1 MRRHRN
7 AKIIAT
13 LGPASSDA
21 RAIEALFEAGADLF
35 RLNFSHGQHAEHKAR
50 YDLIRAAEV
59 KFGRPIGVIADL
71 QGPKLRVGTFKDGE
85 IELETGASFRLDMDA
100 SPGDATRAPLPHPEI
115 FATLAPGQ
123 DVLINDGRVRLRV
136 EEAGAD
142 FAQTSVVTGGPIGD
156 RKGVNLPSAILPIAA
171 MTEKDRR
178 DLAFA
183 LEIGADWIALSFVQ
197 RPDDVAEAKKLI
209 AGRAGL
215 MAKLEKP
222 AAVDRLGEIV
232 DLSDAVM
239 VARGDLGVEVPPE
252 EVPSLQKRMV
262 RVCRQVGKPV
272 VVATQMLES
281 MVNSPTPTRAEASD
295 VAGAVYE
302 GADAVMLSAETAVG
316 DYPSEAVAIMS
327 RIIARV
333 ERDPNY
339 RAIIDAV
346 RTSTDATAADAITAA
361 ARQVAS
367 TIHAAAIVTYTS
379 TGSTTLRAA
388 RERPEVPIL
397 CLTPEITT
405 ARRLALAWGVHC
417 LKTKD
422 VKNSAQMVE
431 RAAKAALSE
440 RFAVPGDRL
449 VITAG
454 MPFGTPGATNLL
466 RIAWVED

>member
-21 RAIEALFEAGADLF
+21 AAIEKLFEAGADLF
-35 RLNFSHGQHAEHKAR
+35 RLNFSHGEHKDQKAR
-50 YDLIRAAEV
+50 YDLIRAVET
-59 KFGRPIGVIADL
+59 KFDRPIGVIADL
-71 QGPKLRVGTFKDGE
+71 QGPKLRVGTFAEGE
-85 IELETGASFRLDMDA
+85 VELETGARFRLDMADT
-100 SPGDATRAPLPHPEI
+100 PGDAARAPLPHPEI
-115 FATLAPGQ
+115 FASLAVGQ
-123 DVLINDGRVRLRV
+123 DILINDGRVRLRV
-136 EEAGAD
+136 EEVGAD
-142 FAQTSVVTGGPIGD
+142 YAETSVVTGGPIGD
-156 RKGVNLPSAILPIAA
+156 RKGVNLPSAILPIPA

-183 LEIGADWIALSFVQ
+183 LDMGADWIALSFVQ
-197 RPDDVAEAKKLI
+197 RPEDVAEAKKMI
-209 AGRAGL
+209 GGRAGL

-232 DLSDAVM
+232 DLSDAIM

-272 VVATQMLES
+272 VVATQMLDS
-281 MVNSPTPTRAEASD
+281 MVNAPTPTRAEASD

-316 DYPSEAVAIMS
+316 DFAVEAVAMMS

-339 RAIIDAV
+339 RAIVDAV
-346 RTSTDATAADAITAA
+346 RTSSDATAADAITAA

-379 TGSTTLRAA
+379 TGSTTLRAS

-397 CLTPEITT
+397 CLTPEIGT

-417 LKTKD
+417 LRTKD
-422 VKNSAQMVE
+422 VKNSAQMID
-431 RAAKAALSE
+431 RATKAALSE
-440 RFAVPGDRL
+440 DFAVLGDRL

>member
-21 RAIEALFEAGADLF
+21 ATIEALFQAGADLF
-35 RLNFSHGQHAEHKAR
+35 RLNFSHGEHKDQKAR
-50 YDLIRAAEV
+50 YDLIRAAET

-71 QGPKLRVGTFKDGE
+71 QGPKLRVGTFAEGE
-85 IELETGASFRLDMDA
+85 VELESGAAFRLDMDDR
-100 SPGDATRAPLPHPEI
+100 PGDATRAPLPHPEI
-115 FATLAPGQ
+115 FASLAVGQ
-123 DVLINDGRVRLRV
+123 DILINDGRVRLRV
-136 EEAGAD
+136 EEVGPD
-142 FAQTSVVTGGPIGD
+142 FAQTSVVNGGPIGD
-156 RKGVNLPSAILPIAA
+156 RKGVNLPSAILPIPA

-183 LEIGADWIALSFVQ
+183 LDLGADWIALSFVQ
-197 RPDDVAEAKKLI
+197 RPEDVAEAKKMI
-209 AGRAGL
+209 VGRAGL

-272 VVATQMLES
+272 VVATQMLDS
-281 MVNSPTPTRAEASD
+281 MVHAPTPTRAEASD

-302 GADAVMLSAETAVG
+302 GADAVMLSAETAMG
-316 DYPSEAVAIMS
+316 DYAVEAVAMMS

-339 RAIIDAV
+339 RAIVDAV
-346 RTSTDATAADAITAA
+346 HTSVDSTAADAITAA

-379 TGSTTLRAA
+379 TGSTALRAA

-397 CLTPEITT
+397 CITPEIAT

-417 LKTKD
+417 VQAKD
-422 VKNSAQMVE
+422 VKNSAQMVD
-431 RAAKAALSE
+431 RAAKSALSE
-440 RFAVPGDRL
+440 EFAVPGDRL